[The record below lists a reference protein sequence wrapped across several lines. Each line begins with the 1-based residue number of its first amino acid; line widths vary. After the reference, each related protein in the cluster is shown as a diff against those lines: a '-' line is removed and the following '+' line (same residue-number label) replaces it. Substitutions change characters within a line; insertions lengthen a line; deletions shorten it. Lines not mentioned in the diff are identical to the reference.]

1 MNAIVQSPE
10 PHGAVLVSETGVERY
25 QLIGRTGPSVF
36 LMGGAVNHGGLKSGP
51 GPFDLLASALGACTA
66 MTIRAYAERKGLPL
80 MRVQVNVVH
89 QRPTL
94 DSKDMFHRTILIEG
108 VLDDAI

>member
-1 MNAIVQSPE
+1 MTIIVNAHSREHLMAADSSNPE
-10 PHGAVLVSETGVERY
+10 AHGSVLISETGVERY
-25 QLIGRTGPSVF
+25 QLIGRTGPVAF
-36 LMGGAVNHGGLKSGP
+36 LMGGAINHGGLKSGP

-66 MTIRAYAERKGLPL
+66 MTIRAYGERKGLPL

-94 DSKDMFHRTILIEG
+94 ES
-108 VLDDAI
+108 